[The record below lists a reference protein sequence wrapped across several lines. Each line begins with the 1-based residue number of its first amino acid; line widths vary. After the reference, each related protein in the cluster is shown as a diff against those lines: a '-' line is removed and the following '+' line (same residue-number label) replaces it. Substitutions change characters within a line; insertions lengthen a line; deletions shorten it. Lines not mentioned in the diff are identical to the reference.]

1 MKNTIDLRRE
11 KEKRT
16 CTFCMTVMLVV
27 VFACGSLSAIAIWRS
42 FDLSGQCIILGE
54 RSGLLIEPYNF
65 PTYPTEPLPYIEEYP
80 YVEFPYIDPAPTNN
94 HV

>member
-1 MKNTIDLRRE
+1 M
-11 KEKRT
+11 
-16 CTFCMTVMLVV
+16 
-27 VFACGSLSAIAIWRS
+27 
-42 FDLSGQCIILGE
+42 SGQCIILGE